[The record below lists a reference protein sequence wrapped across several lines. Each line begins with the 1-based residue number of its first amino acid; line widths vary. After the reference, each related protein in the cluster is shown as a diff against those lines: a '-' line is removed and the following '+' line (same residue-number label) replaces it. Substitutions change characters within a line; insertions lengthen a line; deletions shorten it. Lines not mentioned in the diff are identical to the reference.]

1 MLHDA
6 LLLMLETY
14 REEAS
19 GSSKTA
25 RGRYPRDPKRVKRRD
40 LLRHLRAHDC
50 ELLREGALFLV
61 PIRRETR
68 RDREGAG
75 GTRCAR
81 RSRDAGSGAA
91 RIEEPRRT
99 LLPRTGATNSG

>member
-1 MLHDA
+1 MDLRPRAGGAGRLQHAGRAMEEAREMLRDA

-50 ELLREGALFLV
+50 ELLREGLSF
-61 PIRRETR
+61 
-68 RDREGAG
+68 
-75 GTRCAR
+75 
-81 RSRDAGSGAA
+81 
-91 RIEEPRRT
+91 
-99 LLPRTGATNSG
+99 